1 VTTIE
6 LKPIWMRG
14 LIPSPEKL
22 DFGALVEELFRAP
35 PQGEAPYVACNFV
48 STLDGRATVRGST
61 AALGFHTDARV
72 VMRLRTF
79 ADAVVIGAGTM
90 RVERYDRMLPVP
102 RLRGYREQI
111 GLPADPLTVIVTNS
125 MELPWDAGLFTEGG
139 GEVVLVTASTAK
151 PPPTETAVEVLRHD
165 DVVDFADLLRHL
177 HRERGVSTTLCEG
190 GPTVLNE
197 LIKADLADDL
207 FLTLNP
213 LLVGDPER
221 TLMAGTL
228 DAPVGAKLSWT
239 LEAEGEL
246 FTRWQLNRGRVEP
259 PSIE

>member
-1 VTTIE
+1 MIE
-6 LKPIWMRG
+6 LKPIWMHS
-14 LIPSPEKL
+14 LIPSPERL
-22 DFGALVEELFRAP
+22 DFGALVETHFRAP
-35 PQGEAPYVACNFV
+35 PVGNPYVACNFI

-72 VMRLRTF
+72 VMRMRTF

-111 GLPADPLTVIVTNS
+111 GLPADPLTVIVTHS
-125 MELPWDAGLFTEGG
+125 MDLPWDAGLFTEGA
-139 GEVVLVTASTAK
+139 GEVLLVTSSTAE
-151 PPPTETAVEVLRHD
+151 PPRTATSVEVLRHD
-165 DVVDFADLLRHL
+165 TSVDFNALVVHL
-177 HRERGVSTTLCEG
+177 HRERGVNTVLCEG

-197 LIKADLADDL
+197 ILKANLADDL

-213 LLVGDPER
+213 VLVGDPER
-221 TLMAGTL
+221 ALMAGTL
-228 DAPVGAKLSWT
+228 DTPVGADLSWV

-246 FTRWQLNRGRVEP
+246 FTRWQLNRGRIEI